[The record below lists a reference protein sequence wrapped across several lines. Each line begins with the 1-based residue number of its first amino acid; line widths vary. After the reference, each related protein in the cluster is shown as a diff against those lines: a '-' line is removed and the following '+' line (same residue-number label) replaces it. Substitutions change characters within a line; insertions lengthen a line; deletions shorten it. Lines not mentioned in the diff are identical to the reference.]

1 MQKLLTEYLYCRQ
14 KILLLKRKARTI
26 PFGYKLSDDPDYIEP
41 VQEELDALEEA
52 KEYLNNCS
60 YREVAGWV
68 GRKTNRPISHTGL
81 KKIID
86 KRWTTSNHLNKKQ
99 ILDENEE
106 SSKQEF

>member
-1 MQKLLTEYLYCRQ
+1 MHKLLMVFLYRRQ
-14 KILLLKRKARTI
+14 KILLLKRKARSI
-26 PFGYKLSDDPDYIEP
+26 HIGYRHSNDPDYIDP
-41 VQEELDALEEA
+41 VQSELDALEEA

>member
-1 MQKLLTEYLYCRQ
+1 MLTEDLYYRQ

-26 PFGYKLSDDPDYIEP
+26 PFGYRLSNDPDYIEP
-41 VQEELDALEEA
+41 VQSELDALEEA

-81 KKIID
+81 KKIIE
-86 KRWTTSNHLNKKQ
+86 KRWTTSNHLNQKP
-99 ILDENEE
+99 ILEENEE

>member
-1 MQKLLTEYLYCRQ
+1 MHKLPMEYLYYRQ

-86 KRWTTSNHLNKKQ
+86 KRWTTSNHLNKKP
-99 ILDENEE
+99 ISEENEE